1 MICNWELGLLGTHF
15 EKCRS
20 RPQTL
25 LADGE
30 ESTTVQTLL
39 LRSDRE
45 NRRAAS
51 GVDTGTERRGCG
63 SPRAN
68 AIIGA
73 PSLTYGGSS
82 SGTCAL
88 DGMDLT
94 MPIMSS
100 ASSGLSV

>member
-1 MICNWELGLLGTHF
+1 MERG
-15 EKCRS
+15 
-20 RPQTL
+20 
-25 LADGE
+25 
-30 ESTTVQTLL
+30 STIAQTLL

-68 AIIGA
+68 AVIGA
-73 PSLTYGGSS
+73 LLLIYGGSS
-82 SGTCAL
+82 SGTYAL
-88 DGMDLT
+88 DGTDLT